1 METDRER
8 LIQGLAVGAKSFEI
22 QAIPSAELGQNCPK
36 HYPQCANDDGS
47 PFGSLKSGVLGDPL
61 SIRDVARLIGC
72 SAWTVRQRH
81 VPSGLPCF
89 RSGPA
94 GKLIFYRN
102 QVVAWILRQQKGGKQ
117 IESL

>member
-1 METDRER
+1 MMPTDEKRRRSDLILRANPMEIR
-8 LIQGLAVGAKSFEI
+8 GV
-22 QAIPSAELGQNCPK
+22 SAARLGQSYPID
-36 HYPQCANDDGS
+36 YPQVRDANDVPLETPDRGT
-47 PFGSLKSGVLGDPL
+47 LGAPL

-81 VPSGLPCF
+81 LPQGLPYF

-102 QVVAWILRQQKGGKQ
+102 QVVAWILRQQKGGK
-117 IESL
+117 